1 VFQIENGPFAIFGE
15 FEVNWSGLVIASGS
29 WGQSHQQRQ
38 QTENNHDSSEYVSVG
53 GIKVKLH
60 LLCNGY
66 FYIKCVKE
74 IGLVSRYRVMDG
86 EIILDRSQGNVMK
99 LDDNEQALMD
109 EIEIEAPRPRSARV
123 LPKPT
128 VYKPTNRMAPP
139 PMESTAQ
146 EDIDA
151 FANPTKQTAPPM
163 YNEDPVDYGEME
175 EVEEQPYTQGDYVMQ
190 EEERPSPGYKS
201 IDEEK
206 SDLVN
211 KLSRLEK
218 KGFAVNKRLN
228 VYSNIDD
235 LRTEV
240 KRITYSIDVEKSI
253 KFSRRMLVA
262 CCTGLEFLNKKYNPF
277 EIQLDGWSENVMESV
292 DDYDEVFEELYV
304 KYRSKVAVA
313 PEIKLIMML
322 GGSAMM
328 FHLTNSMFKSVM
340 PNMNDIL
347 KQNPGLVQNMV
358 DAVKNTNP
366 RGAEQPAPSS
376 DSSGQYE
383 MKGPGVDISS
393 LMGNIMMPPAPPM
406 STTAP
411 EPIPAID
418 DDDDAISDIV
428 EAPEEAEEDG
438 DVKEVK
444 VSTATKSKR
453 GRKKKSVEINL

>member
-1 VFQIENGPFAIFGE
+1 
-15 FEVNWSGLVIASGS
+15 
-29 WGQSHQQRQ
+29 
-38 QTENNHDSSEYVSVG
+38 
-53 GIKVKLH
+53 
-60 LLCNGY
+60 
-66 FYIKCVKE
+66 
-74 IGLVSRYRVMDG
+74 MDG
-86 EIILDRSQGNVMK
+86 EITLDRSRGNVLK

-109 EIEIEAPRPRSARV
+109 EIEIEVPRSRTSI
-123 LPKPT
+123 PKPT
-128 VYKPTNRMAPP
+128 VYKPVARPP
-139 PMESTAQ
+139 PMESAMQ

-151 FANPTKQTAPPM
+151 FANPTKQSAPPQ
-163 YNEDPVDYGEME
+163 YQEDPVDYGEYDQE
-175 EVEEQPYTQGDYVMQ
+175 EEQQPYIQGDYAIQ

-206 SDLVN
+206 ADLVN
-211 KLSRLEK
+211 KLGRLEK
-218 KGFAVNKRLN
+218 KGFTVNKRLN
-228 VYSNIDD
+228 AYSGIDD

-240 KRITYSIDVEKSI
+240 RRITYSIDVEKSI
-253 KFSRRMLVA
+253 KFSRRMLIA

-366 RGAEQPAPSS
+366 RGAEPPAPSS
-376 DSSGQYE
+376 ESSGQYE

-411 EPIPAID
+411 EPIPTIDDD

-428 EAPEEAEEDG
+428 EAPEEAQQDD

>member
-1 VFQIENGPFAIFGE
+1 
-15 FEVNWSGLVIASGS
+15 
-29 WGQSHQQRQ
+29 
-38 QTENNHDSSEYVSVG
+38 
-53 GIKVKLH
+53 
-60 LLCNGY
+60 
-66 FYIKCVKE
+66 
-74 IGLVSRYRVMDG
+74 MDG
-86 EIILDRSQGNVMK
+86 EIVLDRSQGNVMK
-99 LDDNEQALMD
+99 LDDNEQAIMD
-109 EIEIEAPRPRSARV
+109 EIEIEVPRPRSARSI
-123 LPKPT
+123 PKPT
-128 VYKPTNRMAPP
+128 VYKPPSRP
-139 PMESTAQ
+139 PMESAVQ

-151 FANPTKQTAPPM
+151 FANPTKQSAPPP
-163 YNEDPVDYGEME
+163 YQEDPVDYGEYEQE
-175 EVEEQPYTQGDYVMQ
+175 EEPQEYMQGDYTIQ
-190 EEERPSPGYKS
+190 QEERPSPGYKS

-206 SDLVN
+206 ADLVN
-211 KLSRLEK
+211 KLGRLEK
-218 KGFAVNKRLN
+218 RGFTVNKRLN
-228 VYSNIDD
+228 VYSNVDD

-253 KFSRRMLVA
+253 KFSRRMLIA

-277 EIQLDGWSENVMESV
+277 EIQLDGWSENVMENV

-304 KYRSKVAVA
+304 KYRTKMTVA

-358 DAVKNTNP
+358 DAVKNTTP
-366 RGAEQPAPSS
+366 RGAMDAPSS
-376 DSSGQYE
+376 EPSGDRYE
-383 MKGPGVDISS
+383 MKGPGIDISS

-406 STTAP
+406 STSAP
-411 EPIPAID
+411 EPIPQVDD

-428 EAPEEAEEDG
+428 DAPEEAEDEE

-444 VSTATKSKR
+444 VSGTTKGKR